1 MLPPQPQCL
10 PPHPLRHG
18 GVGVR
23 EALAVPVCFAPSGCG
38 AYDGARKDG
47 EVEVIAKEAKQL
59 MRLANMQGLGTA
71 K

>member
-1 MLPPQPQCL
+1 M
-10 PPHPLRHG
+10 
-18 GVGVR
+18 
-23 EALAVPVCFAPSGCG
+23 PVCFAPSGCG
-38 AYDGARKDG
+38 AYDGARKDD